1 METFDYAAIDKAGK
15 RQSGSITASSSR
27 DARDILRQR
36 SLTPIDLR
44 AAKAQSKTQFQFE
57 EKTSHKQL
65 TQATRQLAILI
76 DAATPIEEALKVTAL
91 QFEKSPMRQIL
102 LDIRSSVL
110 EGSRLS
116 AAMATHSKTFSS
128 LYTAMVA
135 SGEKSGQLA
144 AVLERLALDLEA
156 AQKIRQKILAATV
169 YPIVLSV
176 VALFV
181 VVILMVFVVPKVV
194 TQFESFGQDL
204 PTLTKA
210 VIWISG
216 WLKAYGL
223 IALAL
228 LIAGVFGFRQAL
240 KGPVFQRKW
249 HGFLLGL
256 PFAGQLIRDLNAA
269 RFARTMAGLIQSGTP
284 SLAAMETSQYT
295 LKNLIMR
302 DAATK
307 AATFVREGSPM
318 SAALKK
324 TKAFPPLVTQMVAG
338 GETGGDVGLMFSKS
352 ADYLEGEFES
362 ATTIFMSL
370 LEPLIIIL
378 LSIIVLLIIGAI
390 FLPILRL
397 NTLVL

>member
-15 RQSGSITASSSR
+15 RQSGSVTASNSR
-27 DARDILRQR
+27 DARDILRGR

-44 AAKAQSKTQFQFE
+44 AAKAKSKTQFEFE
-57 EKTSHKQL
+57 KKTSHKQL

-76 DAATPIEEALKVTAL
+76 DASTPIEEALKVTAV
-91 QFEKSPMRQIL
+91 QFDRSSMRQVL

-110 EGSRLS
+110 EGSKLS
-116 AAMATHSKTFSS
+116 TAMAANPKTFSS

-156 AQKIRQKILAATV
+156 AQKIRRKILAATV
-169 YPIVLSV
+169 YPMVLSV
-176 VALFV
+176 VALSV
-181 VVILMVFVVPKVV
+181 VAVLMVLVVPKVV

-204 PTLTKA
+204 PPLTRG
-210 VIWISG
+210 VIGVSDWM
-216 WLKAYGL
+216 KAYGL
-223 IALAL
+223 IALVILAAA
-228 LIAGVFGFRQAL
+228 IFGFRQAL
-240 KGPVFQRKW
+240 KGEGFKRKW
-249 HGFLLGL
+249 HQFLLGL
-256 PFAGQLIRDLNAA
+256 PLIGGLIRDLNAA

-307 AATFVREGSPM
+307 AAGYVREGSPM

-324 TKAFPPLVTQMVAG
+324 TNVFPPLVTQMVAG

-362 ATTIFMSL
+362 ATTVFMSL
-370 LEPLIIIL
+370 LEPLIIIV
-378 LSIIVLLIIGAI
+378 LSLIVLLIIGAI